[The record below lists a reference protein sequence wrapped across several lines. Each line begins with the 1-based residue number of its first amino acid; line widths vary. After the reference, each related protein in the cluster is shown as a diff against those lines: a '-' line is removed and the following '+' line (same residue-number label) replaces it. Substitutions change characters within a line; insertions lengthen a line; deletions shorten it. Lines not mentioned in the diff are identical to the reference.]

1 MTTDSL
7 TPAAPPADLE
17 EEPTVLTNVLTEDLP
32 LTVKV
37 PQITLM
43 DGEKIVRHPKD
54 DSKVA
59 WRVTRRSR
67 DEDGR
72 LVITYTAPD
81 EETGEEQAG
90 EFAFDD
96 LDLWVM
102 VEVGQVSR

>member
-7 TPAAPPADLE
+7 TPAAPPAEVME

-43 DGEKIVRHPKD
+43 NGEKIVRHPKD
-54 DSKVA
+54 DSEVE
-59 WRVTRRSR
+59 WRVTGQCR
-67 DEDGR
+67 DEDGH
-72 LVITYTAPD
+72 LVITYTTPGGA
-81 EETGEEQAG
+81 EG
-90 EFAFDD
+90 EFPFDD
-96 LDLWVM
+96 PDVWVM

>member
-7 TPAAPPADLE
+7 TPAAPPAELE

-37 PQITLM
+37 PQISLM

-54 DSKVA
+54 DSEVA
-59 WRVTRRSR
+59 WRVTGRSR
-67 DEDGR
+67 DEDGH
-72 LVITYTAPD
+72 LVITYTTPD
-81 EETGEEQAG
+81 DESG
-90 EFAFDD
+90 EFPFDD
-96 LDLWVM
+96 PDLWVM